1 VFLLSASVAGYFLAN
16 MNGPS
21 RALFGIA
28 GIFLVAPS
36 FSSTLYA
43 AFFAAPVLVMQV
55 LAYRRRTV
63 PEPAE

>member
-1 VFLLSASVAGYFLAN
+1 

-55 LAYRRRTV
+55 LAYRRRAV